1 MNSTNIILC
10 ILYTFYKK
18 IKSSK
23 KREVIKLVKG
33 LENMPCEEAAERA
46 GSV

>member
-23 KREVIKLVKG
+23 KREVMKG